1 MSDTGVFITRGIM
14 IKTCMKE
21 LKVWYNLD
29 MRQINYFE
37 AYLDDFDKIVIYMSK
52 QSYEGN
58 SRLFYL
64 EDENGKLENLEIQTI
79 EPTSRNYNK
88 YTCKT
93 KNPIEVGKNYHILHE
108 YARRCPLKTGYITKL
123 ASFDEQFSYDGND
136 LGATYTKEKT
146 VFKLWAPTA
155 VKVTLYLDGE
165 FFLMTRKERG
175 VYEVSITGDM
185 EKKAYRYY
193 ILVDGSWQACEDPYG
208 KSSLANS
215 NYSIVVDIEKFKD
228 EKPLLPELKHYTD
241 AIIYEMNVRDFT
253 AQNQNHDFKH
263 SKEFLGVVE
272 ENENTIQKD
281 IGTRCF

>member
-93 KNPIEVGKNYHILHE
+93 
-108 YARRCPLKTGYITKL
+108 
-123 ASFDEQFSYDGND
+123 
-136 LGATYTKEKT
+136 
-146 VFKLWAPTA
+146 
-155 VKVTLYLDGE
+155 
-165 FFLMTRKERG
+165 
-175 VYEVSITGDM
+175 
-185 EKKAYRYY
+185 
-193 ILVDGSWQACEDPYG
+193 
-208 KSSLANS
+208 
-215 NYSIVVDIEKFKD
+215 
-228 EKPLLPELKHYTD
+228 
-241 AIIYEMNVRDFT
+241 
-253 AQNQNHDFKH
+253 
-263 SKEFLGVVE
+263 
-272 ENENTIQKD
+272 
-281 IGTRCF
+281 